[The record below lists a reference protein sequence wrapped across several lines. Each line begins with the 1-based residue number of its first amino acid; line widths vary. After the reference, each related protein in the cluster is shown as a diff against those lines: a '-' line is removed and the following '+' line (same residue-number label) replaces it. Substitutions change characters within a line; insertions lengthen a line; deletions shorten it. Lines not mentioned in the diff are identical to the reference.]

1 MMQALKNYCV
11 TMLLLIA
18 APAVAHAQNPP
29 LPPPPASAPPPSTGK
44 PSATQ
49 AAVEQR
55 ITALQTKLA
64 ITPDQQ
70 AAWSA
75 FAQVMRDNAQSTDTS
90 FQQRAQGAATMS
102 AVDNM
107 KSYAA
112 ITRTYADNTQRLAT
126 AFETLYGKLSSS
138 QQQIADTLFRQ
149 PSSAAAKKPLRR

>member
-1 MMQALKNYCV
+1 
-11 TMLLLIA
+11 
-18 APAVAHAQNPP
+18 
-29 LPPPPASAPPPSTGK
+29 
-44 PSATQ
+44 
-49 AAVEQR
+49 
-55 ITALQTKLA
+55 
-64 ITPDQQ
+64 
-70 AAWSA
+70 
-75 FAQVMRDNAQSTDTS
+75 
-90 FQQRAQGAATMS
+90 MS